1 MKIRNIYFK
10 KGIPFFC
17 LTIAALCIIVTL
29 ISQLIVST
37 YMAFLF
43 VYPIKYPWQV
53 ITHIFL
59 QGAPQALIPPEYP
72 SDYGIR
78 LTIGHLGYNL
88 LLILPFG
95 ILVEKIIGTKK
106 MLPIF
111 VASWLIDLIA
121 CIIMGVYF
129 TKKGEEFGCHGASG
143 LAFCFV
149 PIALYAIFV
158 LGKKYGFG
166 KLFKQVSFYF
176 LIPFSLLT
184 LFIAVSPF
192 VAGVPSMIIHLSAI
206 IIGVIFTVVYRKT
219 INSFFDGYH

>member
-1 MKIRNIYFK
+1 
-10 KGIPFFC
+10 
-17 LTIAALCIIVTL
+17 
-29 ISQLIVST
+29 
-37 YMAFLF
+37 MAFLF

-78 LTIGHLGYNL
+78 FTIGHLGYNL

-149 PIALYAIFV
+149 PSN
-158 LGKKYGFG
+158 K
-166 KLFKQVSFYF
+166 SFRGR
-176 LIPFSLLT
+176 ST
-184 LFIAVSPF
+184 LHDYSPF
-192 VAGVPSMIIHLSAI
+192 GYNYRSDIYCRLS
-206 IIGVIFTVVYRKT
+206 K
-219 INSFFDGYH
+219 DD